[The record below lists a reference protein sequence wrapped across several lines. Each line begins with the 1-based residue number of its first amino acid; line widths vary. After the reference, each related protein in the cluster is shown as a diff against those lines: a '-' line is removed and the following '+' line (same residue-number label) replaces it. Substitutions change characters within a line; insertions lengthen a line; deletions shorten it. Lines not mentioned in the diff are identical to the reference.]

1 MEMMARRGRDSSK
14 NMSECPLERDD
25 GVGMDCGVAGWA
37 GGRKGKRKNLHKC
50 SKIKKNLKNSHLIVA
65 IFKIIDFKSKF

>member
-14 NMSECPLERDD
+14 NMSECPLEMDD

-37 GGRKGKRKNLHKC
+37 RGRKGKRKNC
-50 SKIKKNLKNSHLIVA
+50 DNYSKINKTLKKVIVLWP
-65 IFKIIDFKSKF
+65 FSK

>member
-14 NMSECPLERDD
+14 NMSECPLEMDD

-37 GGRKGKRKNLHKC
+37 GGRKGKRKNWDKC
-50 SKIKKNLKNSHLIVA
+50 SEIKNNLKKKPSHCGH
-65 IFKIIDFKSKF
+65 FKNN

>member
-37 GGRKGKRKNLHKC
+37 GGRKGKRKNWHKC
-50 SKIKKNLKNSHLIVA
+50 SEIKKN
-65 IFKIIDFKSKF
+65 